1 LLGLSGRPPLRS
13 FSAPFVASVLIVLS
27 LLNIGRGRDA
37 VDVWLDRERAQET
50 LVRAVAAREAGGCT
64 VTALGVE
71 AEFVMALPVLRRFTD
86 EPAHGCVKGE
96 RFVAVVDGDRSSI
109 RTPPTDPVL
118 TACRPSE
125 VVWRSR
131 LARILRCGV
140 TA

>member
-1 LLGLSGRPPLRS
+1 M
-13 FSAPFVASVLIVLS
+13 S
-27 LLNIGRGRDA
+27 LFNIGRGRDA
-37 VDVWLDRERAQET
+37 VDVWLARERAEEA

-64 VTALGVE
+64 VTAVGVE
-71 AEFVMALPVLRRFTD
+71 AEFVIALPVLRRFTG
-86 EPAHGCVKGE
+86 EPANGCVRGE

-118 TACRPSE
+118 AACAPSE

-140 TA
+140 SA